1 MRRFRRV
8 TVVVVGLIVLT
19 VPAAA
24 AVSAPPPAPPSPHAG
39 ITLVWGTFQDFAP
52 KATAVTY
59 DEALVPVGAV
69 VSVLGLSGPH
79 GTLVTLSVKG
89 LVPNRE
95 YGAHVHTRFC
105 GPDPADSGPHYQNVV
120 DPRQPSTD
128 PAYANPENEI
138 WLDLTTD
145 AGGTGVALAHVDWM
159 FGDRGARSV
168 VIHEHHTHTGEGEA
182 GTAGARLAC
191 VNAKFR

>member
-8 TVVVVGLIVLT
+8 TVAVLGLIVLI
-19 VPAAA
+19 VPAAG
-24 AVSAPPPAPPSPHAG
+24 AVQAPPPPPPAHAG
-39 ITLVWGTFQDFAP
+39 ITLVWGTFQGFAAG
-52 KATAVTY
+52 ATAVTY

-69 VSVLGLSGPH
+69 ASVLGLSGPH

-95 YGAHVHTRFC
+95 YGAHVHTRSC
-105 GPDPADSGPHYQNVV
+105 GADPADSGPHYQNVV
-120 DPRQPSTD
+120 DPHQPSTD
-128 PAYANPENEI
+128 PAYANRDNEI
-138 WLDLTTD
+138 WLDFTTD
-145 AGGTGVALAHVDWM
+145 AGGTGVGLTHVDWM

-191 VNAKFR
+191 VNADFR